1 MFHHRPTEFEPRISA
16 IAGHLRAIEK
26 ELASMGKSAG
36 RRASANAIAGG
47 NQVADVIGPILTE
60 IVDRFRRGQSVAVDG
75 AASFGNDAIKTGVR
89 FSNNALQRIAT
100 ETKHRPLLTIA
111 VAVGVGLLIG
121 IAGRR
126 N

>member
-16 IAGHLRAIEK
+16 IASHLRAIEK
-26 ELASMGKSAG
+26 ELAGMGKSAG

-60 IVDRFRRGQSVAVDG
+60 IVDRFRQGQSVAVDG
-75 AASFGNDAIKTGVR
+75 AASFGNEAIKTGVR

-111 VAVGVGLLIG
+111 VAVGVGLLVG